1 MDDEKKVLVCRIAG
15 RALADTCQILA
26 TPESKRREW
35 KFDMARLAMGVF
47 IAAIGEYA
55 ESPTVRG
62 VGIGIADIGTDDAP
76 E

>member
-1 MDDEKKVLVCRIAG
+1 MKDEKKVRVGKIAG

-35 KFDMARLAMGVF
+35 KYDMARLLMGAF

-55 ESPTVRG
+55 ERPTVRG
-62 VGIGIADIGTDDAP
+62 FGIGIADVGTDDAP